1 MIGVRKILLRVGKV
15 LLVQTLS
22 PGRNE
27 QFLGQRLFFRLQ
39 VLPPHDL
46 TNALFQP
53 RDTAVPN
60 LTEQPVQLTETIP
73 ALLRPQLLKV
83 RDSLR
88 VLAVAVMTLRQEQ
101 QRDTQAGMDS

>member
-1 MIGVRKILLRVGKV
+1 MGVRKILLRTAEAFR
-15 LLVQTLS
+15 LQILS

-27 QFLGQRLFFRLQ
+27 EFLGQRSFFRLQ
-39 VLPPHDL
+39 VLPSHDL
-46 TNALFQP
+46 TDAIFQS
-53 RDTAVPN
+53 RDTVVPN

-88 VLAVAVMTLRQEQ
+88 VLAVAVMALRQEQ

>member
-39 VLPPHDL
+39 VLPLHDL
-46 TNALFQP
+46 TNAIFQS
-53 RDTAVPN
+53 RDTVVPN

-88 VLAVAVMTLRQEQ
+88 VLAVAVMALRLE
-101 QRDTQAGMDS
+101 GV